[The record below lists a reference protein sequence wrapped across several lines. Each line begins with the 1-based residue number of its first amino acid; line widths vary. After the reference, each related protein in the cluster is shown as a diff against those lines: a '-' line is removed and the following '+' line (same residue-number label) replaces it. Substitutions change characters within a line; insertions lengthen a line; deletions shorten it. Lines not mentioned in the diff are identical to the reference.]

1 LQSLILGTLGIAFTL
16 GILGISQGF
25 NMKARLILT
34 DGTHFEGLSL
44 GAMGTTMGEVVFNT
58 AMMGYQEILT
68 DPSYHFQLVTMTYP
82 QIGNYGVNPKDFESR
97 RIYAGGFII
106 REYSP
111 VVSHWQATR
120 SLDEYLKHYGVVG
133 ISDIDTRQLTRHLR
147 DQGAQMGM
155 ITTSDEPFDV
165 LIKRLKGSKQLVGR
179 DIAKEVTTDERY
191 DWPLDEQIN
200 DAHPPAFKVAVY
212 DFGVKFSIL
221 RALFQHGCELK
232 VFPASTSADEV
243 LAWNPDGIFL
253 SNGPG
258 DPEPVTYAVN
268 TVKTLLGKKPLFGIC
283 LGHQI
288 LALALGAKTTK
299 LKFGHHGAN
308 HPVRHLPTGAVE
320 ITSQNHGF
328 IVDADSLPPSDVDIT
343 HINLN
348 DGTLEGFRHK
358 TLPAFSVQYHP
369 ESAPGP
375 RDSRYLFENFIK
387 EMKQFNA

>member
-1 LQSLILGTLGIAFTL
+1 
-16 GILGISQGF
+16 
-25 NMKARLILT
+25 MKARLILS

-200 DAHPPAFKVAVY
+200 DAQPPAFKVAVY

-268 TVKTLLGKKPLFGIC
+268 TVKTLLGKKPIFGIC

-328 IVDADSLPPSDVDIT
+328 IVDADSLPPGDVDIT

>member
-1 LQSLILGTLGIAFTL
+1 
-16 GILGISQGF
+16 
-25 NMKARLILT
+25 MKARLILA
-34 DGTHFEGLSL
+34 DGTRFEGLSL

-97 RIYAGGFII
+97 RIYAGGLII

-147 DQGAQMGM
+147 DHGAQMGM
-155 ITTSDEPFDV
+155 ITTSDEPVDI
-165 LIKRLKGSKQLVGR
+165 LLERLKASKQLVGR
-179 DIAKEVTTDERY
+179 DIAQEVTTAEHY
-191 DWPLDEQIN
+191 HWPLDEDIQP
-200 DAHPPAFKVAVY
+200 DQPAAFKVAVY

-221 RALFQHGCELK
+221 RALFEHGCQLR
-232 VFPASTSADEV
+232 VFPARTSAEEV
-243 LAWNPDGIFL
+243 LAWQPDGVFL

-258 DPEPVTYAVN
+258 DPEPVDYAVDA
-268 TVKTLLGKKPLFGIC
+268 VKSLLGKKPIFGIC

-288 LALALGAKTTK
+288 LGLALGAKTSK

-328 IVDADSLPPSDVDIT
+328 IVDADSLPQNDVEIT

-348 DGTLEGFRHK
+348 DETLEGFRHK
-358 TLPAFSVQYHP
+358 TIPAFSVQYHP

-375 RDSRYLFENFIK
+375 RDSRYLFETFVK
-387 EMKQFNA
+387 EMSEFNA

>member
-1 LQSLILGTLGIAFTL
+1 
-16 GILGISQGF
+16 
-25 NMKARLILT
+25 MKARLILS
-34 DGTHFEGLSL
+34 DGTLFEGLSL
-44 GAMGTTMGEVVFNT
+44 GAMGTSIGEVVFNT
-58 AMMGYQEILT
+58 AMMGYQEIIT

-97 RIYAGGFII
+97 RIYAAGLII

-120 SLDEYLKHYGVVG
+120 SLDEYLKYYGVVG

-147 DQGAQMGM
+147 DRGAQMGM

-165 LIKRLKGSKQLVGR
+165 LLERIKTGKQLVGR
-179 DIAKEVTTDERY
+179 DIAREVTTEESYEWPMDEETSR
-191 DWPLDEQIN
+191 DHKTN
-200 DAHPPAFKVAVY
+200 FKVAVY

-221 RALFQHGCELK
+221 RALYQQGCKLQI
-232 VFPASTSADEV
+232 FPASTPADKI

-258 DPEPVTYAVN
+258 DPEPVEYAVN
-268 TVKTLLGKKPLFGIC
+268 TVKSLLGKKPIFGIC

-288 LALALGAKTTK
+288 LGLALGAKTTK

-308 HPVRHLPTGAVE
+308 HPVKHLLTGAVE

-328 IVDADSLPPSDVDIT
+328 IVDADSLPLNDVEIT

-348 DGTLEGFRHK
+348 DQTLEGFRHK
-358 TLPAFSVQYHP
+358 KLPAFSVQYHP

-375 RDSRYLFENFIK
+375 RDSRYLFENFINDMK
-387 EMKQFNA
+387 EFNA

>member
-1 LQSLILGTLGIAFTL
+1 
-16 GILGISQGF
+16 
-25 NMKARLILT
+25 MKVRLILSDAT
-34 DGTHFEGLSL
+34 QFEGLSL
-44 GAMGTTMGEVVFNT
+44 GALGTSIGEVVFNT

-82 QIGNYGVNPKDFESR
+82 QIGNYGVNASDFESR
-97 RIYAGGFII
+97 RIYAAGFII

-111 VVSHWQATR
+111 VVSHWQATK
-120 SLDEYLKHYGVVG
+120 SLDEYLKHYDVVG

-147 DQGAQMGM
+147 DHGAQMGM
-155 ITTSDEPFDV
+155 ITTSDEPFEV
-165 LIKRLKGSKQLVGR
+165 LLDRLKRGKQLVGR
-179 DIAKEVTTDERY
+179 DLAEEVTTDDSY
-191 DWPLDEQIN
+191 DWPMDEEERNHDRQ
-200 DAHPPAFKVAVY
+200 PGFRVAVY

-221 RALFQHGCELK
+221 RALYQHDCQLRI
-232 VFPASTSADEV
+232 FPAHTPADEV
-243 LAWNPDGIFL
+243 LEWNPDGIFL

-258 DPEPVTYAVN
+258 DPEPVKYAVDA
-268 TVKTLLGKKPLFGIC
+268 VRVLLGKKPIFGIC

-288 LALALGAKTTK
+288 LGLALGAKTTK

-308 HPVRHLPTGAVE
+308 HPVKYLPTAAVE

-328 IVDADSLPPSDVDIT
+328 IVDADSLPGDEVEIT

-375 RDSRYLFENFIK
+375 RDSRYLFENFIR

>member
-1 LQSLILGTLGIAFTL
+1 
-16 GILGISQGF
+16 
-25 NMKARLILT
+25 MKARLILN
-34 DGTHFEGLSL
+34 DGTRFEGLSL
-44 GAMGTTMGEVVFNT
+44 GAMGTSMGEVVFNT

-97 RIYAGGFII
+97 RIYAGGLII

-120 SLDEYLKHYGVVG
+120 SLDEYLKHYAVVG

-147 DQGAQMGM
+147 DHGAQMGM
-155 ITTSDEPFDV
+155 ITTSDEPVDV
-165 LIKRLKGSKQLVGR
+165 LMERLKTGKQLVGR
-179 DIAKEVTTDERY
+179 DIAREVTTPEHY
-191 DWPLDEQIN
+191 DWPLDENIN
-200 DAHPPAFKVAVY
+200 HDQPPAFKVAVY

-221 RALFQHGCELK
+221 RALFQHGCDLR
-232 VFPASTSADEV
+232 VFPAGTSAEEV
-243 LAWNPDGIFL
+243 LGWHPDGIFL

-258 DPEPVTYAVN
+258 DPEPVAYAVD
-268 TVKTLLGKKPLFGIC
+268 TVKALLGKKPLFGIC

-288 LALALGAKTTK
+288 LGLALGAKTSK

-328 IVDADSLPPSDVDIT
+328 IVDADSLPPDEVEIT

-358 TLPAFSVQYHP
+358 TIPAFSVQYHP

>member
-1 LQSLILGTLGIAFTL
+1 
-16 GILGISQGF
+16 
-25 NMKARLILT
+25 MKARLILS
-34 DGTHFEGLSL
+34 DGTRFEGLSL
-44 GAMGTTMGEVVFNT
+44 GAMGTSMGEVVFNT

-155 ITTSDEPFDV
+155 ITTSDEPADV
-165 LIKRLKGSKQLVGR
+165 LMERLKTIKQLVGR
-179 DIAKEVTTDERY
+179 DIAQEVTTAQHY
-191 DWPLDEQIN
+191 DWPLDETIN
-200 DAHPPAFKVAVY
+200 LDQPPAFKVAVY

-221 RALFQHGCELK
+221 RALLQHSCDLR
-232 VFPASTSADEV
+232 VFPARTSAEEV
-243 LAWNPDGIFL
+243 LAWHPDGIFL

-258 DPEPVTYAVN
+258 DPEPVTYAVD
-268 TVKTLLGKKPLFGIC
+268 TVKTLLGKKPIFGIC

-288 LALALGAKTTK
+288 LGLALGAKTSK

-328 IVDADSLPPSDVDIT
+328 IVDADSLPPNEVDIT

-348 DGTLEGFRHK
+348 DGTLEGFRHNSI
-358 TLPAFSVQYHP
+358 PAFSVQYHP

>member
-1 LQSLILGTLGIAFTL
+1 
-16 GILGISQGF
+16 
-25 NMKARLILT
+25 MRARLILSDT
-34 DGTHFEGLSL
+34 TQFEGLSL
-44 GAMGTTMGEVVFNT
+44 GAMGTSIGEVVFNT

-82 QIGNYGVNPKDFESR
+82 QIGNYGVNPEDFESR
-97 RIYAGGFII
+97 RIYAAGFIV

-120 SLDEYLKHYGVVG
+120 SLDEYLKYYDVVG

-147 DQGAQMGM
+147 DHGAQMGM
-155 ITTSDEPFDV
+155 ITTSDEPFEV
-165 LIKRLKGSKQLVGR
+165 LLERLKSGKQLVGR
-179 DIAKEVTTDERY
+179 DLAEEVTTDENY
-191 DWPLDEQIN
+191 DWPMDKESKHDRQ
-200 DAHPPAFKVAVY
+200 PGFRVAVF

-221 RALFQHGCELK
+221 RALYQHGCRLR
-232 VFPASTSADEV
+232 VFPAHTPAGEV
-243 LAWNPDGIFL
+243 LEWNPDGIFL

-258 DPEPVTYAVN
+258 DPEPVAYAVD
-268 TVKTLLGKKPLFGIC
+268 TVRVLLGKKPIFGIC

-288 LALALGAKTTK
+288 LGLALGAKTTK

-308 HPVRHLPTGAVE
+308 HPVKYLPTTAVE

-328 IVDADSLPPSDVDIT
+328 IVDTDSLPGNEVEVT
-343 HINLN
+343 HINLK

-375 RDSRYLFENFIK
+375 RDSRYLFENFIT
-387 EMKQFNA
+387 EMREFNA

>member
-1 LQSLILGTLGIAFTL
+1 
-16 GILGISQGF
+16 
-25 NMKARLILT
+25 MKARLILS
-34 DGTHFEGLSL
+34 DGTLFEGLSL
-44 GAMGTTMGEVVFNT
+44 GAIGTSIGEVVFNT

-97 RIYAGGFII
+97 RIYAAGFIV

-111 VVSHWQATR
+111 VVSHWQATK
-120 SLDEYLKHYGVVG
+120 SLDEYLKFHGVVG

-147 DQGAQMGM
+147 DHGAQMGM
-155 ITTSDEPFDV
+155 ITTSEEIPDALLE
-165 LIKRLKGSKQLVGR
+165 KLKASKQLVGR
-179 DIAKEVTTDERY
+179 DIAREVTTATNYE
-191 DWPLDEQIN
+191 WPMDAVGQLDQLL
-200 DAHPPAFKVAVY
+200 DFKVAVY

-221 RALFQHGCELK
+221 RALYEHGCELRI
-232 VFPASTSADEV
+232 FPAHTPADEV
-243 LAWNPDGIFL
+243 LTWNPDGIFL

-258 DPEPVTYAVN
+258 DPEPVDYAVE
-268 TVKTLLGKKPLFGIC
+268 TVKQLLGQKPIFGIC

-288 LALALGAKTTK
+288 LGLALGGKTRK

-308 HPVRHLPTGAVE
+308 HPVKYLPTGAVE

-328 IVDADSLPPSDVDIT
+328 IVDGESLPSEEVQIT

-348 DGTLEGFRHK
+348 DGTLEGFRHRH
-358 TLPAFSVQYHP
+358 LPAYSVQYHP

-387 EMKQFNA
+387 EMKQFNAQTKRH

>member
-1 LQSLILGTLGIAFTL
+1 
-16 GILGISQGF
+16 
-25 NMKARLILT
+25 MKARLILS

-44 GAMGTTMGEVVFNT
+44 GAIGTNIGEVVFNT

-82 QIGNYGVNPKDFESR
+82 QIGNYGVNAKDFESR
-97 RIYAGGFII
+97 RIYAAGFII

-111 VVSHWQATR
+111 VVSHWQATK
-120 SLDEYLKHYGVVG
+120 SLDEYLKYYNVVG

-155 ITTSDEPFDV
+155 ITTSEEAFEILLDR
-165 LIKRLKGSKQLVGR
+165 IRTGKQLVGR
-179 DIAKEVTTDERY
+179 DIAREVTTAESYEWPMDEESKH
-191 DWPLDEQIN
+191 DQPLN
-200 DAHPPAFKVAVY
+200 FKVAVY

-221 RALFQHGCELK
+221 RALYEHGCELR
-232 VFPASTSADEV
+232 VFPADTSADEV

-258 DPEPVTYAVN
+258 DPEPVDYAVS
-268 TVKTLLGKKPLFGIC
+268 TVKSLLGKKPIFGIC

-288 LALALGAKTTK
+288 LGLALGAKTTK

-308 HPVRHLPTGAVE
+308 HPVKNLTTGAVE

-328 IVDADSLPPSDVDIT
+328 IVDGGSLPQSEVEVT
-343 HINLN
+343 HVNLN
-348 DGTLEGFRHK
+348 DGTLEGFRHRN
-358 TLPAFSVQYHP
+358 LPAYSVQYHP

-387 EMKQFNA
+387 EMKDFNA

>member
-1 LQSLILGTLGIAFTL
+1 
-16 GILGISQGF
+16 
-25 NMKARLILT
+25 MKARLILS
-34 DGTHFEGLSL
+34 DGTLFEGLSL
-44 GAMGTTMGEVVFNT
+44 GAIGTSIGEVVFNT

-97 RIYAGGFII
+97 RIYAAGFIV

-111 VVSHWQATR
+111 VVSHWQATK
-120 SLDEYLKHYGVVG
+120 SLDEYLKFHGVVG

-147 DQGAQMGM
+147 DHGAQMGM
-155 ITTSDEPFDV
+155 ITTSEETRDV
-165 LIKRLKGSKQLVGR
+165 LLEKLKGGKQLVGR
-179 DIAKEVTTDERY
+179 DIAREVTTETAY
-191 DWPLDEQIN
+191 DWPMDDVGE
-200 DAHPPAFKVAVY
+200 PAQPFNFRVAVY

-221 RALFQHGCELK
+221 RALYEHGCELQI
-232 VFPASTSADEV
+232 FPAHTPADDV
-243 LAWNPDGIFL
+243 LAWEPDGVFL

-258 DPEPVTYAVN
+258 DPEPVDYAVD
-268 TVKTLLGKKPLFGIC
+268 TVKRLLGKKPIFGIC

-288 LALALGAKTTK
+288 LGLALGAKTSK

-308 HPVRHLPTGAVE
+308 HPVKYLPTGAVE

-328 IVDADSLPPSDVDIT
+328 IVDGESLPQGEVEVT

-358 TLPAFSVQYHP
+358 SLPAYSVQYHP

>member
-1 LQSLILGTLGIAFTL
+1 
-16 GILGISQGF
+16 
-25 NMKARLILT
+25 MRARLILT

-44 GAMGTTMGEVVFNT
+44 GAMGTSMGEVVFNT

-82 QIGNYGVNPKDFESR
+82 QIGNYGVNAKDFESR
-97 RIYAGGFII
+97 RIYAGGFIV

-147 DQGAQMGM
+147 DYGAQMGM
-155 ITTSDEPFDV
+155 ITTSDEPADV
-165 LIKRLKGSKQLVGR
+165 LMERLKTGKQLVGR
-179 DIAKEVTTDERY
+179 DIAREVTTAEHY
-191 DWPLDEQIN
+191 DWPLDETIN
-200 DAHPPAFKVAVY
+200 HDQPPVFKVAVY

-221 RALFQHGCELK
+221 RALFQHGCELR
-232 VFPASTSADEV
+232 VFPAPTSADEV
-243 LAWNPDGIFL
+243 LAWKPDGIFL

-258 DPEPVTYAVN
+258 DPEPVAYAVD
-268 TVKTLLGKKPLFGIC
+268 TVKSLLGKKPIFGIC

-288 LALALGAKTTK
+288 LGLALGARTRK

-328 IVDADSLPPSDVDIT
+328 IVDADSLPEKEAEIT

-358 TLPAFSVQYHP
+358 TIPAFSVQYHP

-375 RDSRYLFENFIK
+375 RDSRYLFENFVK

>member
-1 LQSLILGTLGIAFTL
+1 
-16 GILGISQGF
+16 
-25 NMKARLILT
+25 MKARLILI
-34 DGTHFEGLSL
+34 DGTTFEGLSL
-44 GAMGTTMGEVVFNT
+44 GAMGTGIGEVVFNT

-68 DPSYHFQLVTMTYP
+68 DPSYHYQLVTMTYP
-82 QIGNYGVNPKDFESR
+82 QIGNYGINPKDFESR
-97 RIYAGGFII
+97 RIVAAGFII

-120 SLDEYLKHYGVVG
+120 SLDEYLKHYGVVA

-147 DQGAQMGM
+147 DHGAQMGM
-155 ITTSDEPFDV
+155 ITTSEEAVDV
-165 LIKRLKGSKQLVGR
+165 LLERLKAGKQFVGR
-179 DIAKEVTTDERY
+179 DLAREVTAAEHY
-191 DWPLDEQIN
+191 DWPVDEDVDRGQ
-200 DAHPPAFKVAVY
+200 PTAFRVAVY

-221 RALFQHGCELK
+221 RALYQHCCDLR
-232 VFPASTSADEV
+232 VFPAGTPAAEV
-243 LAWNPDGIFL
+243 LAWQPDGIFL

-258 DPEPVTYAVN
+258 DPEPVAYAVE
-268 TVKTLLGKKPLFGIC
+268 TVRSLLGVKPIFGIC

-288 LALALGAKTTK
+288 LGLALGAKTSK

-308 HPVRHLPTGAVE
+308 HPVRHLSTGAVE

-328 IVDADSLPPSDVDIT
+328 IVDADSLPPGDVEIT

-358 TLPAFSVQYHP
+358 QLPAFSVQYHP

-375 RDSRYLFENFIK
+375 RDSRYLFENFIQ
-387 EMKQFNA
+387 EMRQFNA

>member
-1 LQSLILGTLGIAFTL
+1 
-16 GILGISQGF
+16 
-25 NMKARLILT
+25 MKARLILL
-34 DGTHFEGLSL
+34 DGTLFEGLSL
-44 GAMGTTMGEVVFNT
+44 GAIGTSIGEVVFNT

-82 QIGNYGVNPKDFESR
+82 QIGNYGVNSKDFESR
-97 RIYAGGFII
+97 RIYASGFIV

-111 VVSHWQATR
+111 VVSHWQATK
-120 SLDEYLKHYGVVG
+120 SLDEYLKYHGVVG

-147 DQGAQMGM
+147 DHGAQMGM
-155 ITTSDEPFDV
+155 ITTSEEPLDV
-165 LIKRLKGSKQLVGR
+165 LLQKLQGGKQLVGR
-179 DIAKEVTTDERY
+179 DIAREVTTETPY
-191 DWPLDEQIN
+191 EWPMEEVANLEQ
-200 DAHPPAFKVAVY
+200 PLKFRVAVY

-221 RALFQHGCELK
+221 RALYEHGCELQI
-232 VFPASTSADEV
+232 FPAHTPADEV
-243 LAWNPDGIFL
+243 MAWKPDGIFL

-258 DPEPVTYAVN
+258 DPEPVDYAVE
-268 TVKTLLGKKPLFGIC
+268 TVKRLLGKKPIFGIC

-288 LALALGAKTTK
+288 LGLALGAKTIK

-308 HPVRHLPTGAVE
+308 HPVKYLPTGAVE

-328 IVDADSLPPSDVDIT
+328 IVDGGSLPQRDVEVT

-358 TLPAFSVQYHP
+358 SLPAYSVQYHP

-375 RDSRYLFENFIK
+375 RDSRYLFEDFIE

>member
-1 LQSLILGTLGIAFTL
+1 
-16 GILGISQGF
+16 
-25 NMKARLILT
+25 MKARLILS
-34 DGTHFEGLSL
+34 DGTRFEGISL
-44 GAMGTTMGEVVFNT
+44 GAMGTGIGEVVFNT
-58 AMMGYQEILT
+58 AMMGYQEIIT

-97 RIYAGGFII
+97 RIYAAGLII

-120 SLDEYLKHYGVVG
+120 SLDEYLKYYGVVG

-147 DQGAQMGM
+147 DRGAQMGM
-155 ITTSDEPFDV
+155 ITTSDVPVEV
-165 LIKRLKGSKQLVGR
+165 LLESIRTGKQLVGR
-179 DIAKEVTTDERY
+179 DIAREVTTEESY
-191 DWPLDEQIN
+191 AWPMGEESRQDQQP
-200 DAHPPAFKVAVY
+200 DFKVAVY

-221 RALFQHGCELK
+221 RALHQQGCKLRI
-232 VFPASTSADEV
+232 FPAGTPADEV

-258 DPEPVTYAVN
+258 DPEPVEYAVS
-268 TVKTLLGKKPLFGIC
+268 TVKRLLGRKPIFGIC

-288 LALALGAKTTK
+288 LGLALGAKTAK

-308 HPVRHLPTGAVE
+308 HPVKHLPSGAVE

-328 IVDADSLPPSDVDIT
+328 IVDADSLPLTDVAIT

-348 DGTLEGFRHK
+348 DQTLEGFRHK
-358 TLPAFSVQYHP
+358 SLPAFSVQYHP

-375 RDSRYLFENFIK
+375 RDSRYLFENFVNDMK
-387 EMKQFNA
+387 EFNA